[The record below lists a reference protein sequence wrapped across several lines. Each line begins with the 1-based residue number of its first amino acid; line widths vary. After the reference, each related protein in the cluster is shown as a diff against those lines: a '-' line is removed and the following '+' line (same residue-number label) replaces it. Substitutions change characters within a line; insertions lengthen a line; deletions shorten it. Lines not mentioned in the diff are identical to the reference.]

1 MPWSLHYHLPLLRIW
16 NFSYSLIFY
25 LQHSVQFSCSV
36 LSDSLGPHGLQ
47 HTRFLCPS
55 QIPGACSNSRP
66 SSWWCHPTIS
76 SPLSSPS
83 PTAFNLSQHQ
93 GLFQWL
99 SSLRQVTKVLV
110 SNTKH
115 IVISHIKKA
124 FLNSYLLSLLTLSCC
139 FPSSNELSICHF
151 TPSLSLHSLIHFSLT
166 SSYRSNEFFLVF
178 SCQTFGRLLQ
188 CWSLSPSWNG
198 SSIFLWSS
206 LTILFRLPL
215 TSLTSLLHL
224 WLSFHSILCWFLL
237 YSFKGVDALS
247 SISQMFG
254 IFRTLNENPAS
265 FRFT

>member
-1 MPWSLHYHLPLLRIW
+1 MDCSTPGFSVHHKFPELVQTHVHRVGDAIQPSHLLCRPLLLLP
-16 NFSYSLIFY
+16 SIF
-25 LQHSVQFSCSV
+25 
-36 LSDSLGPHGLQ
+36 P
-47 HTRFLCPS
+47 
-55 QIPGACSNSRP
+55 NM
-66 SSWWCHPTIS
+66 
-76 SPLSSPS
+76 
-83 PTAFNLSQHQ
+83 Q

-188 CWSLSPSWNG
+188 CWSLSPSWNS

-215 TSLTSLLHL
+215 TSLTSVLHL

-247 SISQMFG
+247 SISQMFD